1 MGYTDY
7 KQAHTSGSK
16 LIDPNHVQFKKYKN
30 VDEYKQARSKISHKM
45 SEADKRKY
53 AMRKKREE
61 EEEEE
66 RLKRLEYSDAMAEK
80 QFSKL
85 NRMFIGN

>member
-30 VDEYKQARSKISHKM
+30 VDEYK
-45 SEADKRKY
+45 
-53 AMRKKREE
+53 
-61 EEEEE
+61 
-66 RLKRLEYSDAMAEK
+66 
-80 QFSKL
+80 KL
-85 NRMFIGN
+85 VQRYHIK